1 MCYFLYFFFPDFT
14 DTSRKKTKRQTF
26 LHVTDHNMETM
37 ETITGVQPTVSS
49 SQSAILPN
57 IPYTSNQ
64 QINTSAHSQAMGLPS
79 PQRMEHWNLDGK
91 LISSPI
97 SNMTDGT
104 RSLIEHSLEQHI
116 EFRRL
121 QRTRMEHELETSLN
135 KKRIELFTSSIGTL
149 RPPPGHGPSSSSS
162 IENGNNNTTST
173 SSLSYPNGSVI
184 EKKASL
190 TSSFRPRSASANTS
204 KQQPQYLHKNNSHL
218 LNQSEVFS
226 QTPQTPLKTIV
237 MKRKEQE
244 WEERERIEQERAA
257 YDKTRIF

>member
-1 MCYFLYFFFPDFT
+1 
-14 DTSRKKTKRQTF
+14 
-26 LHVTDHNMETM
+26 METM

-149 RPPPGHGPSSSSS
+149 RSPPGQGPSSSSS